1 MPFYTD
7 VVFIISS
14 LTIFRKPCYGCMI
27 FFLSLRVLLPASR
40 KILVFVD
47 DPKQKAVKDKQK
59 QVVTGWQRAQE
70 KDEVNKRFYSSQ

>member
-1 MPFYTD
+1 M
-7 VVFIISS
+7 
-14 LTIFRKPCYGCMI
+14 
-27 FFLSLRVLLPASR
+27 LLPASR
-40 KILVFVD
+40 KILVFVE